1 MNIGRPDKAE
11 HLQLMEVWEASVR
24 ATHDFLAEED
34 LVALKPLILEQ
45 YLDAVELSCARDTNG
60 EIVGFSGTL
69 DGNLEMLFVAPQ
81 ARGTGIGSRLVRHV
95 IDHQGVARVDV
106 NEQNEQALAFYRHIG
121 FQVTGRSPLDGQ
133 GKPYPLLHMAL
144 PHRQSR

>member
-1 MNIGRPDKAE
+1 MNIARPDKAD
-11 HLQLMEVWEASVR
+11 HLKLLEVWEASVR

-34 LVALKPLILEQ
+34 LLALKPLILEQ
-45 YLDAVELSCARDTNG
+45 YLDAVELTCARDTHG
-60 EIVGFSGTL
+60 EIVGFSGAL

-81 ARGTGIGSRLVRHV
+81 ARGTGIGSRLVRHA
-95 IDHQGVARVDV
+95 IDHQGIARVDV

-121 FQVTGRSPLDGQ
+121 FQITGRSPLDGQ

-144 PHRQSR
+144 TNM